1 MSNVTLSIGGRNFV
15 VSATDGEESHIEM
28 LGRMI
33 DDRARKIGAQNQSEP
48 RMMLFAALVMADELH
63 EAHKAAPP
71 PAPVP
76 EPAPEPVVAE
86 PSGPSPEIMA
96 RVAAIAARVEKLAAH
111 LEDAGE
117 AS

>member
-33 DDRARKIGAQNQSEP
+33 DERARRIGAQTQSEP
-48 RMMLFAALVMADELH
+48 RMLLFAALVMADELH

-71 PAPVP
+71 PAPA
-76 EPAPEPVVAE
+76 PAPEPIAIE
-86 PSGPSPEIMA
+86 PAGPSPEMIA
-96 RVAAIAARVEKLAAH
+96 RVEALAARVEKLAAH
-111 LEDAGE
+111 LEQTAE

>member
-1 MSNVTLSIGGRNFV
+1 MSNVTLSIGGRNFA

-33 DDRARKIGAQNQSEP
+33 DERARKIGAQNQSEP

-76 EPAPEPVVAE
+76 EPAISEPA
-86 PSGPSPEIMA
+86 GPSPEIMA

>member
-1 MSNVTLSIGGRNFV
+1 MSNVTLTIGGRNFT

-33 DDRARKIGAQNQSEP
+33 DERARRIGAQNQSEP
-48 RMMLFAALVMADELH
+48 RMLLFAALVMADELH

-71 PAPVP
+71 PA
-76 EPAPEPVVAE
+76 AE
-86 PSGPSPEIMA
+86 PLPPAGPSPEVLA
-96 RVAAIAARVEKLAAH
+96 RIDTIAARVEKLAMH
-111 LEDAGE
+111 LEHVGP

>member
-33 DDRARKIGAQNQSEP
+33 DERARKIGAQNQSEP

-71 PAPVP
+71 PAP
-76 EPAPEPVVAE
+76 APEPVVAE
-86 PSGPSPEIMA
+86 PAVPSPEIMA
-96 RVAAIAARVEKLAAH
+96 RVDAIAARVEKLAAH